1 MANRK
6 KKLFSYCV
14 GKRGLLIHYVGNW
27 LTCLK
32 QIMHL
37 LCKLRC
43 FTSIFSPEESNNWT
57 RVKLR
62 FFLKRVWYRQTA
74 ADTTFA
80 VRSLNEW
87 QNVYISQSKVVCRIF
102 LSAKAYYVFI
112 INKLKHSC
120 QQIWN
125 FLSRDQALSHSL
137 TVLTLDISS
146 WTLEE
151 KF

>member
-1 MANRK
+1 MFYK
-6 KKLFSYCV
+6 YFQPW
-14 GKRGLLIHYVGNW
+14 GKQSLN
-27 LTCLK
+27 K
-32 QIMHL
+32 
-37 LCKLRC
+37 CKIA
-43 FTSIFSPEESNNWT
+43 IF
-57 RVKLR
+57 
-62 FFLKRVWYRQTA
+62 FKRVWYRQTA

-80 VRSLNEW
+80 VRSLKEW

-112 INKLKHSC
+112 INKLKHGS